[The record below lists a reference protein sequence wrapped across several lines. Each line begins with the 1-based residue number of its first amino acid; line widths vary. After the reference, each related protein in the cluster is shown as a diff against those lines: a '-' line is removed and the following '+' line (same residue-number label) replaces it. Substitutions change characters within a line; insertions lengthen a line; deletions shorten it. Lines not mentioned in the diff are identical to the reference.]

1 MDLATSL
8 SGGPH
13 ALLRDLVGRWRGTAR
28 LWLEPEVLTSEDA
41 VEGRRAG
48 PRRAARPPQ
57 LRLSIDGEQ
66 HTGTALIGCTL
77 SPAKWQV
84 AWADT
89 FHTGMDIMLSEGSAT
104 APTSAVDVLGSYGA
118 PEGPP
123 WGWRTTLAR
132 QDERLRVRHFNITP
146 KARKRWAW
154 TLTNCQNAARTPL
167 APQAF
172 GSRTLQYQ
180 SWRFAGRRSGW
191 AEFPQLS
198 PCPRKTP

>member
-8 SGGPH
+8 SEGPH

-41 VEGRRAG
+41 VEGRIELVLGGRFV
-48 PRRAARPPQ
+48 RHDY
-57 LRLSIDGEQ
+57 RLSIDGEQ

-89 FHTGMDIMLSEGSAT
+89 FHTGTDIMLSEGSAT
-104 APTSAVDVLGSYGA
+104 GPTSVVDVLGSYGA
-118 PEGPP
+118 PAGPP

-132 QDERLRVRHFNITP
+132 HDEQLHVQHFNITP
-146 KARKRWAW
+146 EGQEALGVEFKY
-154 TLTNCQNAARTPL
+154 
-167 APQAF
+167 AP
-172 GSRTLQYQ
+172 G
-180 SWRFAGRRSGW
+180 
-191 AEFPQLS
+191 
-198 PCPRKTP
+198 